1 MSEDFRGISGKIWCI
16 LERGKV
22 ASVFALDSFSRAGRK
37 SGVHQPHLHQQ
48 EDQNGLYALDLDVWL
63 LFVLALFLERYMI

>member
-1 MSEDFRGISGKIWCI
+1 MSEDFRGISGKRWRI

-37 SGVHQPHLHQQ
+37 SVAHQPHLHQQ
-48 EDQNGLYALDLDVWL
+48 EDQSGLYALDVWL